1 MQHAFANGFTS
12 LSPQSGY
19 AVINGR
25 QPALPSIS
33 HPIGNSFA
41 PAVIPSNKT
50 SAMLG
55 NQRVLADHSF
65 LANRALWDDW
75 FFSSIAPQ
83 SSFSYPTKRTQQK
96 VAQDFF
102 EGKQAL
108 PLHRYLPSLGQQTS
122 VAAMARL
129 FSGTRPTAQAHLIA
143 GSLLEAK
150 GMFNV
155 NSTSVEAWKSVLGS
169 LKKRDVVTIASAV
182 SAETATSNYNDTP
195 VANLNAPLEPVVK
208 GNTRVDL
215 KEPTQWSGRRTLSDA
230 EITTLASA
238 IVEQVRKRGPFL
250 SLADFV
256 NRRISSDENLA
267 VSGTIQSALDSP
279 TVSINN
285 GFKDVSR
292 LVANTANFAFP
303 KAESGPAATG
313 IPGIVKQA
321 DILTPIAPYLS
332 VRSDSFLIRTC
343 GQKLDAAGNVL
354 ARAYCEAIVQR
365 KAEFIDPVNS
375 TTALTAQLN
384 NTNRNFGRRFQI
396 ISFRW
401 LTAQEI

>member
-1 MQHAFANGFTS
+1 
-12 LSPQSGY
+12 
-19 AVINGR
+19 
-25 QPALPSIS
+25 LPSIS

-41 PAVIPSNKT
+41 PAVIPANKT

-83 SSFSYPTKRTQQK
+83 SSFSYPIKRTQQK

-108 PLHRYLPSLGQQTS
+108 PLHRYLPSLGGQTS
-122 VAAMARL
+122 VQAMARL
-129 FSGTRPTAQAHLIA
+129 FAGTRPTAQAHLTS
-143 GSLLEAK
+143 GSLLEVD

-155 NSTSVEAWKSVLGS
+155 NSTSVEAWKSMLGS
-169 LKKRDVVTIASAV
+169 LKKRDVVTLASVV

-195 VANLNAPLEPVVK
+195 VANLNAPLEPVVR

-230 EITTLASA
+230 EITTLATA
-238 IVEQVRKRGPFL
+238 IVEQVRRRGPFL

-256 NRRISSDENLA
+256 NRRISTDENLA
-267 VSGTIQSALDSP
+267 LSGTIQSALDSP
-279 TVSINN
+279 TVTINN
-285 GFKDVSR
+285 GFKDASR
-292 LVANTANFAFP
+292 TVTNTANYAFP

-332 VRSDSFLIRTC
+332 ARSDSFLIRCC
-343 GQKLDAAGNVL
+343 GQKLDDAGTVL
-354 ARAYCEAIVQR
+354 ARAYCEALVQR
-365 KAEFIDPVNS
+365 KADFIDPANPR
-375 TTALTAQLN
+375 TALTAQLN
-384 NTNRNFGRRFQI
+384 NINRNFGRRFHI